1 MGKRETVRKLYIL
14 ADAFKGRTAAFRMGS
29 PGSLRI
35 IYRQRTV
42 HNKSVELLSGMA
54 RKACVGDRGN
64 DYMKNKVIRGII
76 TLFSVILT
84 ARAGRITFNG
94 HTETWYDKPMNRV
107 IGRVQMIG
115 IPADYWIRDD
125 GVKMFGPWVIVAA
138 HQSKIRYTRL
148 QTSLGEGII
157 LDYHT
162 MDDPELYDIATDWK
176 VEK

>member
-1 MGKRETVRKLYIL
+1 MRNHL
-14 ADAFKGRTAAFRMGS
+14 
-29 PGSLRI
+29 
-35 IYRQRTV
+35 
-42 HNKSVELLSGMA
+42 
-54 RKACVGDRGN
+54 
-64 DYMKNKVIRGII
+64 IRGII
-76 TLFSVILT
+76 TLFAVVLT

-107 IGRVQMIG
+107 IGRAQMIG

-138 HQSKIRYTRL
+138 HKSKVRYTRL